1 MKALVIGGTGPTGPF
16 IVEGLRQRGYETTIL
31 HTGRHEIDLPDDVP
45 HIHTDPNF
53 LEGLTEA
60 LKGHRYDL
68 VVATYG
74 RLRLFVDALAGV
86 SERLITVGGAAY
98 GDNLAR
104 PSAEDG
110 PRKTGHKLSEKI
122 VETEQILMDAHLA
135 GRYNITH
142 LRYPCLFGPRQL
154 APREWSII
162 RRLRDGRTHV
172 PVING
177 GLTLETKAY
186 VENAANAI
194 LLSVDQPETS
204 SGQIYNVADAYT
216 PSDATLVRTIAKV
229 MGVEVELANF
239 TPEMG
244 RPAYFWGANRD
255 LNFTR
260 TGLPPTTHHLL
271 IDSGKIRGE
280 LGYTDLISFEE
291 GIRRT
296 VEHYLEHPLGIEAEQ
311 QIGDPFDY
319 AAEDTFIAL
328 LDEMNARAAALPFAG
343 VRYQHPYAHPKAPG
357 EADAGAG
364 MAVAGSQR

>member
-16 IVEGLRQRGYETTIL
+16 IVEGLRQRGYQTTIL
-31 HTGRHEIDLPDDVP
+31 HTGRHETDLPEDVP

-53 LEGLTEA
+53 AEGLTEA
-60 LKGHRYDL
+60 LKGHSYD
-68 VVATYG
+68 VIVATYG

-86 SERLITVGGAAY
+86 TERLITVGGAAY
-98 GDNLAR
+98 GDNQAR

-110 PRKTGHKLSEKI
+110 PRKTGHRLSEKI
-122 VETEQILMDAHLA
+122 VQTEQILMAAHAA

-142 LRYPCLFGPRQL
+142 LRYPCLYGPRQL

-162 RRLRDGRTHV
+162 RRLRDGRVHV

-186 VENAANAI
+186 VENAANAV
-194 LLSVDQPETS
+194 LLAVDQPDIS
-204 SGQIYNVADAYT
+204 SGQIYNVGDAYT
-216 PSDATLVRTIAKV
+216 PSDAILVRTIAQA
-229 MGVEVELANF
+229 MGVEVEIVNF
-239 TPEMG
+239 PPEMG

-255 LNFTR
+255 LNFTT

-271 IDSGKIRGE
+271 IDSGKIRRE
-280 LGYTDLISFEE
+280 LGYTDIVSFEE

-296 VEHYLEHPLGIEAEQ
+296 VEYYLAHPLGKEAEQ

-319 AAEDTFIAL
+319 EAEDAFMAL
-328 LDEMNARAAALPFAG
+328 LNEMNARAAELPFAG
-343 VRYQHPYAHPKAPG
+343 VQYRHPYAHPKAPG
-357 EADAGAG
+357 DTGAREVR
-364 MAVAGSQR
+364 VAS